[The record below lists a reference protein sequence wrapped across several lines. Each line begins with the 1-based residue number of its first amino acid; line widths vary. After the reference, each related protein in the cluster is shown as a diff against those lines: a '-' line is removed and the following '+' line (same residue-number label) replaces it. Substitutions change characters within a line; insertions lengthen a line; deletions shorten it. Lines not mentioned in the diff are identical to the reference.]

1 MKSRRHVLWSA
12 LVMALVVGVV
22 AGRAATLLRYDLW
35 YDELYSVFTAL
46 GDLGQLWQASVADR
60 VHPPLFYIVLW
71 GWLKVVEPTPT
82 LLRLLPLVGFVLALG
97 ATWWAAGRIGLTSRG
112 RAVAT
117 LAVALNPI
125 AFDAGA
131 DLRGYALLAALV
143 AVMIGAMH
151 PLRPEPDSEAE
162 PEHRH
167 LALLIAAAIGATWT
181 HYFAWPTVVAVAVV
195 LVLNHRRRDAAL
207 LLGITALA
215 FAPWLAALLGAEGEQ
230 TAAQIGWGNTLG
242 LHDALLLPGTLL
254 AGRTPLIAMAVAA
267 VIGWMLLVTALKR
280 TPSRELALL
289 VAAPP
294 AAVVVASLTLGLAI
308 WEPRY
313 LIGAVPPLAL
323 LLAMWSDSIS
333 PLPRIAA
340 VALLG
345 LSAWGAVTPADWRIP
360 WKGITRDLAERSDGQ
375 PVYAFDGFSAIP
387 IRYYARME
395 GLRLNVPE
403 IKQWPDATT
412 APGWLL
418 LRPAVFPNVPSAAAR
433 LRESGRVVV
442 DSMES
447 GVGTN
452 RVEAWRFR

>member
-1 MKSRRHVLWSA
+1 MKRRRHDLWSA

-60 VHPPLFYIVLW
+60 VHPPLFYMVLW
-71 GWLKVVEPTPT
+71 GWLKLVEPTPT
-82 LLRLLPLVGFVLALG
+82 LLRLLPLAGSALTLG
-97 ATWWAAGRIGLTSRG
+97 ATWWAAGRVGLTTRG
-112 RAVAT
+112 RAVAA

-131 DLRGYALLAALV
+131 DIRGYALLAALV
-143 AVMIGAMH
+143 TIMIGAIH
-151 PLRPEPDSEAE
+151 PLRAE
-162 PEHRH
+162 GERDGRS
-167 LALLIAAAIGATWT
+167 LAILIAAAIAATWT
-181 HYFAWPTVVAVAVV
+181 HYFAWPTVVAIAVV
-195 LVLNHRRRDAAL
+195 LLLQQRRRDALL
-207 LLGITALA
+207 LLGATALA
-215 FAPWLAALLGAEGEQ
+215 FSPWLVALLSADGSR
-230 TAAQIGWGNTLG
+230 TAAQIGWGSTLG
-242 LHDALLLPGTLL
+242 AQEALLLPGILF
-254 AGRTPLIAMAVAA
+254 AGRTQLAAMIVAA
-267 VIGWMLLVTALKR
+267 VLGWLLLMTALR
-280 TPSRELALL
+280 RSPTRELALL

-294 AAVVVASLTLGLAI
+294 AAVVVASLALGLAI

-323 LLAMWSDSIS
+323 LLAMWSDSTS
-333 PLPRIAA
+333 PLPRVATA
-340 VALLG
+340 VLLG
-345 LSAWGAVTPADWRIP
+345 LSALGAVTPADWRIP
-360 WKGITRDLAERSDGQ
+360 WKGITRDLAERSEGQ
-375 PVYAFDGFSAIP
+375 PVYTFDGFSALP
-387 IRYYARME
+387 MRYYARIE
-395 GLRLNVPE
+395 GLRLDVPE

-433 LRESGRVVV
+433 LRESGRMVV
-442 DSMES
+442 DSMTS

>member
-1 MKSRRHVLWSA
+1 
-12 LVMALVVGVV
+12 MALVVGVV

-46 GDLGQLWQASVADR
+46 GDPSQLWQAAVADR
-60 VHPPLFYIVLW
+60 VHPPLFYMVLW
-71 GWLKVVEPTPT
+71 GWLKLVEPTPT
-82 LLRLLPLVGFVLALG
+82 LLRLLPLACLALALG

-131 DLRGYALLAALV
+131 DVRGYALLAALV
-143 AVMIGAMH
+143 AVMIGAIH
-151 PLRPEPDSEAE
+151 PLRPESESE
-162 PEHRH
+162 PEPERRK
-167 LALLIAAAIGATWT
+167 LALLIAAAIAATWT
-181 HYFAWPTVVAVAVV
+181 HYFAWPTVAAIALV
-195 LVLNHRRRDAAL
+195 LVLHQRRRDAL
-207 LLGITALA
+207 LLVGATALA
-215 FAPWLAALLGAEGEQ
+215 FAPWLMALLGAEGNRV
-230 TAAQIGWGNTLG
+230 AAQIGWGNTLG
-242 LHDALLLPGTLL
+242 LHDALILPGTLL
-254 AGRTPLIAMAVAA
+254 AGRTPLIAMAIAA
-267 VIGWMLLVTALKR
+267 VIGWTLLVTARKR
-280 TPSRELALL
+280 SPSRELALL

-294 AAVVVASLTLGLAI
+294 AAVVVASLALGLAI

-323 LLAMWSDSIS
+323 LLAIWSDSIS
-333 PLPRIAA
+333 PLPRVAS

-360 WKGITRDLAERSDGQ
+360 WKQVTRALAERSEGQ
-375 PVYAFDGFSAIP
+375 PVYTFDGFSALP

-395 GLRLNVPE
+395 GLRLDVPE

-418 LRPAVFPNVPSAAAR
+418 LRPSSFPSGPSAPER
-433 LRESGRVVV
+433 LRQGGRMVV
-442 DSMES
+442 DSMAS

-452 RVEAWRFR
+452 RVEAWRFQ